1 VAMPDVA
8 VVAALGTQT
17 MPLREHRAESLAFTS
32 AQAARATI
40 TFEVRLDA
48 RGKPTRCTVVKHSG
62 RASLDAALCGAVMR
76 AR

>member
-1 VAMPDVA
+1 MPDVA

-17 MPLREHRAESLAFTS
+17 MPLREPRAESLAFTS